1 MIFFYVLLAVLV
13 LMLMVTIHEAGH
25 YAAGKLLGFGITEF
39 SVGFGPKLLSRK
51 LKSGEEVTLRALP
64 LGGYCAFV
72 GEDDASDADALES
85 APSGGVAFAAQKPWK
100 RIVVLLAGPL
110 FNLFSAFVFS
120 FIYIL
125 AVGYAVPVITNVVSE
140 GGAYVAGLREGDIIV
155 AVDGKDITFLHSA
168 AEAFSDTGTTAI
180 LTVERGNE
188 RHDIRAEKF
197 TDDNGEYVFG
207 FAAVNEFR
215 SVGVLDAAAYSFPYT
230 FELSWAILR
239 SFGALISGGVSISDV
254 TGPVGTVATIAT
266 YVQEDPRYFLL
277 FLPLIASNLAIFNL
291 LPFPALDGA
300 RVVFAAI
307 EWIRGKPINKK
318 AETAIHTAGIVILL
332 TAVIVI
338 DIIGMT
344 MRFLS

>member
-125 AVGYAVPVITNVVSE
+125 AVGYAVPVITDVVSE

-215 SVGVLDAAAYSFPYT
+215 SVGVLDAAAKC
-230 FELSWAILR
+230 A
-239 SFGALISGGVSISDV
+239 
-254 TGPVGTVATIAT
+254 
-266 YVQEDPRYFLL
+266 
-277 FLPLIASNLAIFNL
+277 
-291 LPFPALDGA
+291 
-300 RVVFAAI
+300 
-307 EWIRGKPINKK
+307 NKRL
-318 AETAIHTAGIVILL
+318 HPC
-332 TAVIVI
+332 
-338 DIIGMT
+338 
-344 MRFLS
+344 